1 MPSSG
6 QIRDQAGDQGA
17 GRSGDPE
24 TILIVDDNPTNL
36 QLLFHTLNGGGHR
49 ILVADSGESALKI
62 AARARPQLILLDIM
76 MPGMDGY
83 EVCRRIH
90 GDPVTQGSDV
100 IFLSA
105 LDKTEDKVMGLE
117 LGAVDYITKP
127 FQPAE
132 VIARVDTHLT
142 IQRLR
147 RSLQGRNEELQEANR
162 RMRADLAAA
171 ARVQGAMLP
180 SAPPAN
186 EHLNAAWAWRPCDEL
201 AGDSLNVFAFDDR
214 YLGVY
219 VLDVSGHGVPAA
231 LLSVTVSRS
240 LSPHADH
247 FSLVTEAGEDGRGF
261 HIIPPTEV
269 ANRLNKVYPM
279 DPEAR
284 LFFTIIYGVLD
295 SETGEFRYVAA
306 GHPGPLVVRSDGR
319 VETHEATGIPI
330 GVLSE
335 APYEEGI
342 VQLQPGD
349 RLFAYTDG
357 VYEERNDGQQEFG
370 VERMA
375 EALTGLRGDGLDEA
389 IEGLIDRLE
398 AWRGDRQFRDDV
410 TLLGLEMR

>member
-1 MPSSG
+1 VGS
-6 QIRDQAGDQGA
+6 DAA
-17 GRSGDPE
+17 E

-36 QLLFHTLNGGGHR
+36 QLLFHTLNGIGHR
-49 ILVADSGESALKI
+49 ILVADSGEAALKI

-90 GDPVTQGSDV
+90 DDPVTQGSDV

-180 SAPPAN
+180 SSPPAN
-186 EHLNAAWAWRPCDEL
+186 EHMNAAWAWRPCDEL

-247 FSLVTEAGEDGRGF
+247 FSLVTEAGEDGQSFR
-261 HIIPPTEV
+261 IVPPTEV

-306 GHPGPLVVRSDGR
+306 GHPGPLVVRGDGR
-319 VETHEATGIPI
+319 SETHEATGIPI
-330 GVLSE
+330 GVLPE

-342 VQLQPGD
+342 IQLRPGD

-357 VYEERNDGQQEFG
+357 VYEERNDEQQEFG

-375 EALTGLRGDGLDEA
+375 QALTESRENGLDEA
-389 IEGLIDRLE
+389 IKALIGRLE
-398 AWRGDRQFRDDV
+398 VWRGDRLFRDDV
-410 TLLGLEMR
+410 TLLGLEMRQP